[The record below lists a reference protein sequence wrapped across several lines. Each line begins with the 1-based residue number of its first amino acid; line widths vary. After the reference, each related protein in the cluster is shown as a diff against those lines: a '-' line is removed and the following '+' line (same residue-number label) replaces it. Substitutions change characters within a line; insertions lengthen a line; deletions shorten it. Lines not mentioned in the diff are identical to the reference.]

1 MTQNPNPNGATSSAD
16 DDLNRVREI
25 LFGAEQRRTNEQLVA
40 LRHDFEQQLQAVRKD
55 AERER
60 QDLRAELEQQLEL
73 LRAGKIDREDLAE
86 MFGNIVS
93 RLGSAVAKQTGA

>member
-1 MTQNPNPNGATSSAD
+1 MTDRPHQNGSTTSAA

-25 LFGAEQRRTNEQLVA
+25 LFGADQRRTNEQLA
-40 LRHDFEQQLQAVRKD
+40 ELRRDFEQQLQSVRAD

-60 QDLRAELEQQLEL
+60 QELRAELEQQLEL
-73 LRAGKIDREDLAE
+73 LRAGKIDRDDLAE

-93 RLGSAVAKQTGA
+93 RLGTAATKSTGA